1 MGDLVALPTCSRCG
15 RVITHNA
22 VAVAGA
28 VYCRTCRPADD
39 PDWPPK
45 GARRGRP
52 LPAEPERGTRP
63 RCAVCGIPFAPG
75 YLPPAGLDTCKRCRE
90 VVTIPTLF
98 DPPA

>member
-22 VAVAGA
+22 VAVAGE
-28 VYCRTCRPADD
+28 VYCSTC
-39 PDWPPK
+39 PK

-52 LPAEPERGTRP
+52 LPDEPQRGTRP

-75 YLPPAGLDTCKRCRE
+75 YLPPAGLDTCKKCRE